1 MAKPKKRKLRVRQ
14 KASVRKKG
22 EGKDSLKQMP
32 TKRVLPD
39 NGATL
44 KVKLRKK

>member
-22 EGKDSLKQMP
+22 EGKDSLKKVQGRP
-32 TKRVLPD
+32 PAD
-39 NGATL
+39 NTATL
-44 KVKLRKK
+44 KLKVRRK

>member
-22 EGKDSLKQMP
+22 EGKKIPKMP
-32 TKRVLPD
+32 LTPHD
-39 NGATL
+39 NSASI
-44 KVKLRKK
+44 KVKIKKK

>member
-22 EGKDSLKQMP
+22 EGKDSLKKVQGRPPADVAP
-32 TKRVLPD
+32 TLRI
-39 NGATL
+39 
-44 KVKLRKK
+44 KVRRKQ

>member
-1 MAKPKKRKLRVRQ
+1 MAKKKRRVRIKQ
-14 KASVRKKG
+14 KAQVRKKG
-22 EGKDSLKQMP
+22 EGRDSLKQMP